1 MNLKGHA
8 DFERWRKN
16 ILKYADDIKKLKE
29 KLALQGEINIRKAF
43 DNRGFSH
50 RVGSTN
56 SKTEI
61 SHRINEDGVTFISNT
76 VYSEYLENGVRRH
89 VMRYLLNSKKPI
101 PIPIQMKDGKKNK
114 GGKKF
119 NFVHCTEQSIARGK
133 WVHKG
138 IKKDRHVN
146 DGMGFMEA
154 GIDKTLRDANKEI
167 ESLKKLI
174 RR

>member
-16 ILKYADDIKKLKE
+16 ILKYADDIEKLKN

-43 DNRGFSH
+43 ENRGFSNIT
-50 RVGSTN
+50 GKTAKIGLS
-56 SKTEI
+56 SK
-61 SHRINEDGVTFISNT
+61 INEDSITFISKS

-114 GGKKF
+114 KGKKF
-119 NFVHCTEQSIARGK
+119 NFVQCTEQSIARGK

-138 IKKDRHVN
+138 IKKDRQVN